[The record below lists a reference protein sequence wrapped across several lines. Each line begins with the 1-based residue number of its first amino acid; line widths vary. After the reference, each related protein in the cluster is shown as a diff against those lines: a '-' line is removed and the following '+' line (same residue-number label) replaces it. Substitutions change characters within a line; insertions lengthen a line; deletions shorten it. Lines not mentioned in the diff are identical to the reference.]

1 MKKIFKSI
9 LFLTSLL
16 LTSCLSGNHTGS
28 RVNYISSLFEEADK
42 SLNQNS
48 ETSVEVTSGEE
59 TNNSEEITNSIEETS
74 STYFPTYDKID
85 VDLTTMNATMVYSQV
100 YNMLNETD
108 EYIGKVIKMQG
119 PFVPF
124 DSTNPDY
131 CYPAIVIRDAT
142 ACCSS
147 GIEFLLYGVPRC
159 SKAGGNGYPLRNEE
173 ATIVGVF
180 ETYYEGAYM
189 YVHLVDAIWLEG
201 LNQ

>member
-1 MKKIFKSI
+1 MKKICKSI

-16 LTSCLSGNHTGS
+16 LTSCLSSNHTGN
-28 RVNYISSLFEEADK
+28 RVNFMSSLFEEADK
-42 SLNQNS
+42 SLNQ
-48 ETSVEVTSGEE
+48 TSDTSIEATSGED
-59 TNNSEEITNSIEETS
+59 ITSSIEETS
-74 STYFPTYDKID
+74 STYFPTYDNID
-85 VDLTTMNATMVYSQV
+85 IDLTTMNATMVYSQV
-100 YNMLNETD
+100 YNMLYYTD
-108 EYIGKVIKMQG
+108 EYIGKVVKMQG

-131 CYPAIVIRDAT
+131 CYPAIVIQDAT

-180 ETYYEGAYM
+180 ETYLEGTDM